1 MPASSITYNPGVLGD
16 DELIRSFVVRQRSLE
31 LILETVRENA
41 ASKGTNRHLLI
52 VGPRGIGKTMLVRR
66 AAAEVRR
73 DPAYGSHWYPLVFGE
88 ETYSVSSS
96 GEFWLEALFHLADQT
111 GETRWEKTVAELR
124 QESDNAR
131 LRERAL
137 AQLLNFADEKGKRLL
152 VVVENLNML
161 LEEQT
166 PREAGWELRH
176 ALMNEPRLMLLGT
189 ALRRFEEIT
198 NIDRAWFEMFA
209 IHELK
214 PLDHEECRVLWTSA
228 TETSVGAGPL
238 RAIRILTG
246 GNPRLLVVLASFAV
260 NRSFRELMDHLV
272 HLIDDHTEYFKSHLD
287 SLPAKERK
295 VFVALLDHWDPV
307 TASELG
313 RATRLHV
320 SEASALVGRLQ
331 GRGAVEVV
339 EQKPRR
345 KLYQAAE
352 RLYNIYYL
360 MRRRGHPAGRV
371 RAAVNFMVT
380 FYEGQ
385 ELANRLG
392 ELAREACGLP
402 EGARADHYLAYN
414 DALRRVRNFRREI
427 VKCTPPEFFQAADAP
442 DFIREIP
449 LSSREEGTGK
459 PEPLLRKARS
469 LEKAGRF
476 QEAENLYRKAVDE
489 NPADAQAWTDFG
501 GLLGR
506 ELQRPTEAE
515 QAFRKVTELQPGNIE
530 AWNDLGFEL
539 ISQNRCSEA
548 EQVLRRAIE
557 VDASDFWS
565 WNFLGE
571 ALKRLDRYG
580 EAEEAFR
587 KAIELEPKSAFAWT
601 GLGHALLLARRPGE
615 AEEAYRKAIELEP
628 ESAFA
633 WAGLGHALLLARR
646 PGECEQAC
654 RKAIELGATLCLPW
668 LLLGEALEQLG
679 RLDEA
684 EQAIRKA
691 NGLHSDHN
699 DHWQA
704 LSRVLNRLGRGD
716 EAEQAIRK
724 AIELSPGDSDN
735 WNHLGLILRKPGSA
749 LEAAAAFRKAI
760 ELDAQVPTYWS
771 NLGHLLLEHG
781 SADEAEKVWE
791 TAIERHPDLLHCVG
805 HLLDLR
811 LRRGVDQEAVL
822 NEARQW
828 IQRAGDNPKV
838 LSAIARSVVLSN
850 LRPAFPEA
858 EGWARKALAK
868 DPGWKNAAVL
878 ADVLAAEQ
886 KWQEALEACRPVLD
900 TSASDEDA
908 RGKAIELLTEAA
920 AAGHARAALEKLS
933 ASSGAQALEPLSV
946 GLRIYMG
953 ETPAVA
959 KEIVEVGQDV
969 AQRIRERQKA
979 ISGGKPMP

>member
-73 DPAYGSHWYPLVFGE
+73 DAAYGSHWYPLVFGE

-152 VVVENLNML
+152 LVVENLNML

-198 NIDRAWFEMFA
+198 NIGRAWFEMFA

-228 TETSVGAGPL
+228 TDTPLEAGPL

-272 HLIDDHTEYFKSHLD
+272 HLIDDHTDYFKSHLD

-307 TASELG
+307 TASELA

-402 EGARADHYLAYN
+402 EGARADHYLAYS
-414 DALRRVRNFRREI
+414 DALRRVRNFRRDI

-476 QEAENLYRKAVDE
+476 DEAENLYRKAVRDK
-489 NPADAQAWTDFG
+489 PTDAQVGMALALFYSEQ
-501 GLLGR
+501 GR
-506 ELQRPTEAE
+506 HTEAE
-515 QAFRKVTELQPGNIE
+515 QAFRTVAELEPSSAA
-530 AWNDLGFEL
+530 AWDGVGVSLM
-539 ISQNRCSEA
+539 SQGRLVDA
-548 EQVLRRAIE
+548 EPAFRRAIE
-557 VDASDFWS
+557 ADASNSWS
-565 WNFLGE
+565 WGLLGA
-571 ALKRLDRYG
+571 ALKSLNRYG
-580 EAEEAFR
+580 QAEEAFR
-587 KAIELEPKSAFAWT
+587 KAIERKPDSCLAWNDLGDVLLKQGRFQDAEHAFRKVIEFEPKNVLAWS
-601 GLGHALLLARRPGE
+601 GLGRTLAFMRRPIE
-615 AEEAYRKAIELEP
+615 A
-628 ESAFA
+628 
-633 WAGLGHALLLARR
+633 
-646 PGECEQAC
+646 EQAC
-654 RKAIELGATLCLPW
+654 RKAVELGPTHCFVWDFLA
-668 LLLGEALEQLG
+668 GALMQQD
-679 RLDEA
+679 RFDEA
-684 EQAIRKA
+684 EQAIRQA
-691 NGLHSDHN
+691 ISLDPEEAS
-699 DHWQA
+699 HWHA
-704 LSRVLNRLGRGD
+704 LSRVLDKLGRGD
-716 EAEQAIRK
+716 EAEQGIRK
-724 AIELSPGDSDN
+724 AIQLSPEDPAN
-735 WNHLGLILRKPGSA
+735 WNGLGIVLPKPKKA
-749 LEAAAAFRKAI
+749 DQAAAAFRKAI
-760 ELDAQVPTYWS
+760 ELGPREPVYWS
-771 NLGHLLLEHG
+771 NLGHLLLDHG
-781 SADEAEKVWE
+781 SADEAEKFWE
-791 TAIERHPDLLHCVG
+791 AAIERHPDLLHCVG

-811 LRRGVDQEAVL
+811 LRRGVDQQTVL
-822 NEARQW
+822 NEARKW

-858 EGWARKALAK
+858 EGWARNAFAK
-868 DPGWKNAAVL
+868 DPGWKNAATLAYVL
-878 ADVLAAEQ
+878 SAEQ
-886 KWQEALEACRPVLD
+886 KWKEALDQCPPVLD
-900 TSASDEDA
+900 ASASDEEAGAKSID
-908 RGKAIELLTEAA
+908 LLTGAA
-920 AAGHARAALEKLS
+920 AAGYARAALEKLS

-953 ETPAVA
+953 ETPRVA

>member
-16 DELIRSFVVRQRSLE
+16 EELIRSFVVRQRSLE

-88 ETYSVSSS
+88 ETYAVSSS

-137 AQLLNFADEKGKRLL
+137 AQLLNFADETGKRLL
-152 VVVENLNML
+152 LVVENLNML

-198 NIDRAWFEMFA
+198 NIGRAWFEMFA

-228 TETSVGAGPL
+228 TETSVEAGPL

-246 GNPRLLVVLASFAV
+246 GNPRLLMVLASFAV
-260 NRSFRELMDHLV
+260 NRSFRQLMDHLV

-307 TASELG
+307 TASELA

-331 GRGAVEVV
+331 GRGAVEVAA
-339 EQKPRR
+339 EKPRR

-402 EGARADHYLAYN
+402 EGARSDHYLAYN
-414 DALRRVRNFRREI
+414 DALRRALKFRHDI
-427 VKCTPPEFFQAADAP
+427 LKCTPPEFFQATDAP
-442 DFIREIP
+442 DFIRELP
-449 LSSREEGTGK
+449 VTRGKERAGK
-459 PEPLLRKARS
+459 PGSLLRKARS
-469 LEKAGRF
+469 LQTAGRF
-476 QEAENLYRKAVDE
+476 DEAEKLYRKAVHDK
-489 NPADAQAWTDFG
+489 PTDAQVGMA
-501 GLLGR
+501 LGFFYT
-506 ELQRPTEAE
+506 EQRRHTEAE
-515 QAFRKVTELQPGNIE
+515 QAFRRVVELEPSSAM
-530 AWNDLGFEL
+530 AWDGVGVSLM
-539 ISQNRCSEA
+539 SQGRLVDA
-548 EQVLRRAIE
+548 EPAFRRAIDL
-557 VDASDFWS
+557 DATVSWS
-565 WNFLGE
+565 WILLGQPLE
-571 ALKRLDRYG
+571 SLGRY
-580 EAEEAFR
+580 
-587 KAIELEPKSAFAWT
+587 S
-601 GLGHALLLARRPGE
+601 E
-615 AEEAYRKAIELEP
+615 AEEAYRKAIEREP
-628 ESAFA
+628 DSCLAWNHLGYVLLRQSRFEGAEHAFRKA
-633 WAGLGHALLLARR
+633 IEFEPKNVLTWSSLATSLVFMRR
-646 PGECEQAC
+646 PIEAEQAC
-654 RKAIELGATLCLPW
+654 RKAVELGPTHCFIW
-668 LLLGEALEQLG
+668 DLLAVALMQQD
-679 RLDEA
+679 RFDEA
-684 EQAIRKA
+684 EQAIRQA
-691 NGLHSDHN
+691 ISLDPEEASRWH
-699 DHWQA
+699 A
-704 LSRVLNRLGRGD
+704 LSRALDKLGRGD

-724 AIELSPGDSDN
+724 AIQLSPEEPAN
-735 WNHLGLILRKPGSA
+735 WNRLGIVLPKPKKA
-749 LEAAAAFRKAI
+749 DEAAAAFRKAI
-760 ELDAQVPTYWS
+760 ELDARVPVYWS
-771 NLGHLLLEHG
+771 NLGHLLLDHG

-791 TAIERHPDLLHCVG
+791 AAIEMHPDLLQCVG

-811 LRRGVDQEAVL
+811 LRRGVDQQAVL
-822 NEARQW
+822 NEARKW
-828 IQRAGDNPKV
+828 IERAGDNPEV

-858 EGWARKALAK
+858 EVWARKALAK
-868 DPGWKNAAVL
+868 DPGWENAAVL

-886 KWQEALEACRPVLD
+886 KWQEALETWGSVLD
-900 TSASDEDA
+900 ASAGDEQA

-920 AAGHARAALEKLS
+920 AAGHAPAALEKLS
-933 ASSGAQALEPLSV
+933 ASSGAQALEPLAV
-946 GLRIYMG
+946 GLRIFMG
-953 ETPAVA
+953 ETPPVA